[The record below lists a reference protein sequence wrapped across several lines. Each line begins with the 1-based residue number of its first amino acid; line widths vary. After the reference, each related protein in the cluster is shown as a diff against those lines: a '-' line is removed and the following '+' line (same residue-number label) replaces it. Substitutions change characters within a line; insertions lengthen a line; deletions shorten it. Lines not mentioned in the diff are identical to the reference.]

1 MRTKKNSLN
10 NVVEVNGSKV
20 YTENGEVK
28 SQLNETIQSNG
39 YMSVEEAMQLTIEKI
54 KMIYQQN
61 NAL

>member
-1 MRTKKNSLN
+1 MITKKNSLN
-10 NVVEVNGSKV
+10 NIVEVNGSKV

-28 SQLNETIQSNG
+28 SLLNEVIQSNG